1 MKIRM
6 LRDACAASGNQV
18 NVYEAGTV
26 LDPESVP
33 ANLIVTFL
41 QLKWAEMVEGPPS
54 RQGPAVEAS
63 KEEPAVVSKTGRHKV
78 RKEA

>member
-6 LRDACAASGNQV
+6 LKDACAASGNQV

-41 QLKWAEMVEGPPS
+41 QLKWAEMVEE
-54 RQGPAVEAS
+54 PAVEAS

>member
-41 QLKWAEMVEGPPS
+41 QLKWAEMVE
-54 RQGPAVEAS
+54 AS